1 MRFVALFVTFAVL
14 VGGCFP
20 HNARARRIAK
30 FSEGAAILA
39 GIGMLAVINSGADC
53 EHDPIMPNEPCK
65 DKAEILGD
73 IGLGLILAGL
83 IGFIATVST
92 SPDDQGSTPAQS
104 APAPAPAAPAPP
116 ADPAQPAPAP
126 AAN

>member
-14 VGGCFP
+14 IGGCFP

-30 FSEGAAILA
+30 ISEGAAILA
-39 GIGMLAVINSGADC
+39 GIGMLAVVNSGAEC
-53 EHDPIMPNEPCK
+53 EHNPIMPNDSCK

-92 SPDDQGSTPAQS
+92 SPDDQGSTPPQS
-104 APAPAPAAPAPP
+104 TTAPPTTPAPQPAPTEPAPAPAK
-116 ADPAQPAPAP
+116 
-126 AAN
+126 N